1 MDEREE
7 SQRNHIP
14 EGNTTVLTHGSS
26 GHPLPSLVESP
37 PPEVAQ
43 SLYVE
48 EGRTERHVPAS
59 KGRDIPGDGAL
70 PSAGNPVAAPFQ
82 DFRAVAVH
90 APPLSRCTGSSDAL
104 GGQELHIDPLAGAPA
119 EGTPVEPIP
128 LDRPATA
135 CGGATSESPTGTAQ
149 SEIHQ
154 ENANSRPGLA
164 CDAECALTNREY
176 GTSIPPDYPQPLTAP
191 TGSRIL
197 QPGAEQEGPR
207 NTICPGNSRIEHAA
221 MATLTGN
228 GDNAVAPAI
237 ADTDVEAAGE
247 TPGTPTGLPFPT
259 SGMQTAS
266 ETSAV
271 AMIASQTAAPLHSRP
286 AAKPSPEI
294 PVDSILSH
302 SSQSGPPSIVDY
314 PRSLSAAA
322 VATPDI
328 KATTGTE
335 PMKRRSVT
343 AEEEADDLPAFANEE
358 NITLY
363 SQIKEKQQLLAHRG
377 TALGHKAERVA
388 LMREHLQQLRA
399 EAEQLENLAAAKDA
413 HINSEQHMDG
423 VAHRQTSKFKSEIR
437 QQQQHQEQLQS
448 RLIALQLEV
457 ARGHEQ
463 IDCFKLRM
471 KWSEEELSQ
480 WRSAAHQKQEDLECI
495 AEFKKKD
502 DARAAELIMQAQ
514 KASVE
519 LTEAKKRLRE
529 EETAARA
536 ARAELQRALE
546 HFALHQKDRALLIAQ
561 GQQTQNK
568 ELQGELASL
577 EQQLTSCRSTYATAT
592 TAISHLSEEV
602 AALRGQISAVA
613 TRWKAAKGQLAELHE
628 SLASQQ
634 QRLEKLNKKKEAA
647 RQRLTKEQGNV
658 RSAGEAG
665 QASEAFKAQADA
677 RLQQLQLRVKAS
689 RDKLFGIAQ
698 KLAEEKAALKM
709 KRGGIS
715 SLKNALKSL
724 HAQLQQQEA
733 EKSRQQELLYAID
746 FQCQAMQRRVSRVS
760 GYKTAAETKTLKKQI
775 KELQAEVA
783 VQQEE
788 QSMLA
793 AQVKHIE
800 SELRKAHRSLVKA
813 GEEDD
818 RCSSSVGTIR
828 LTCASLDRELQ
839 RALKEKEELV
849 VAESI
854 KKLEVTRIRE
864 ELEACADA
872 SLEAENR
879 KAQQKLQAQEALA
892 AMDVELDKARCQL
905 RAMEE
910 ERHKLNKEATERR
923 AKIASLEAKYAS
935 ILQNVDG
942 AGRSQA
948 YYVIRA
954 GQEREEL
961 QRRISEIHRKL
972 QSASA
977 EVEGLQATLR
987 DVALSN
993 TRLRSRL
1000 QKESGILGT
1009 LREKQAQMEGT
1020 LFLRNRMEFTQ
1031 QQHIAKL
1038 NEAIKAEQCALKQT
1052 KEVHQCT
1059 LDKLVVRGTR
1069 YYAFDEKYGVRVAL
1083 KEEVE
1088 EQMKNLR
1095 KESASVDEKLQRNL
1109 QQRQKLQTSL
1119 QQRRPAASATGP
1131 PEGQKLG
1138 NEVCNAEMQYHAE
1151 SLKNLL
1157 QNLYRAMG
1165 PLLSANPSALEAL
1178 QRALAEGESASS
1190 PPPHCPDSAWHAA
1203 AAYQVKQREAQTPTS
1218 NGSRFAV
1225 ELKLVWDKSLLQFV
1239 IPGAGKIESLAFGA
1253 RLHKTA
1259 YEVLYAFVILA
1270 SLSQSGFA
1278 CLIKNDTSFKAR
1290 RTAEPSLAV
1299 TVEGH
1304 VKQIETKLATKVPC
1318 RICLAHYVL
1327 RSRKI
1332 GRSVAEWQEDN
1343 HKKQDLII
1351 RYCSNKRS
1359 NLSTTSWALHFPMV
1373 VIRPE
1378 NRIGPKYQRYP
1389 DSERV
1394 VIKLL
1399 QEAHDTGQAG
1409 GSIGVR

>member
-271 AMIASQTAAPLHSRP
+271 AMIASQTAAALLCAAAEAAAGTSARKAPWQPLHSRP

-561 GQQTQNK
+561 GEAAVEKMWRSDERIERSTHSFENAQQRLQRQSEKLGFAERQQTQNK

-775 KELQAEVA
+775 KELQAVGAQNYKLEEVA

-1059 LDKLVVRGTR
+1059 LDKLV
-1069 YYAFDEKYGVRVAL
+1069 
-1083 KEEVE
+1083 EVE

-1178 QRALAEGESASS
+1178 QRALAEGGGTPSLSVESSLIYTASS
-1190 PPPHCPDSAWHAA
+1190 
-1203 AAYQVKQREAQTPTS
+1203 
-1218 NGSRFAV
+1218 
-1225 ELKLVWDKSLLQFV
+1225 
-1239 IPGAGKIESLAFGA
+1239 
-1253 RLHKTA
+1253 
-1259 YEVLYAFVILA
+1259 
-1270 SLSQSGFA
+1270 
-1278 CLIKNDTSFKAR
+1278 
-1290 RTAEPSLAV
+1290 
-1299 TVEGH
+1299 
-1304 VKQIETKLATKVPC
+1304 
-1318 RICLAHYVL
+1318 
-1327 RSRKI
+1327 
-1332 GRSVAEWQEDN
+1332 GR
-1343 HKKQDLII
+1343 
-1351 RYCSNKRS
+1351 
-1359 NLSTTSWALHFPMV
+1359 
-1373 VIRPE
+1373 
-1378 NRIGPKYQRYP
+1378 
-1389 DSERV
+1389 
-1394 VIKLL
+1394 
-1399 QEAHDTGQAG
+1399 
-1409 GSIGVR
+1409 